1 MPKSEVLSLYT
12 VGPWDPADSYGKIAC
27 YLACELTRL
36 GVRVNAISLG
46 ASVLPSQSEEVQA
59 ITRAP
64 IMAVLGGLAMGWPT
78 HYAKMSALL
87 AAGPRIALTM
97 FESSILPQN
106 WLEPLNGFDAIVT
119 PSQFCVDVF
128 RQSGITRP
136 IHLVPLGISPVYKFS
151 GRPLLFTQER
161 PLTFLAFLDRG
172 ERKGGI
178 VALQAFLRAFGEDTN
193 VRLILKGRKVN
204 AGLDLLN
211 ANIEV
216 IQEDISE
223 AEMAAL
229 YARCDVLINPHR
241 GEGFGL
247 IPREF
252 AATGGLALTTNWSG
266 TVDELI
272 YWGLPIPYHLETAG
286 WKGNH
291 GLEGE
296 EVGDWATVD
305 VDDLAALLCQVCA
318 QWPTHQR
325 KARAR
330 AMMVRRLY
338 SWPRTAQRIWQ
349 IWKEVCDV
357 KLDGQSEAKS
367 RSWLPA

>member
-1 MPKSEVLSLYT
+1 MQEDTLSIYT
-12 VGPWDPADSYGKIAC
+12 VGPWDPVDSYGKIAC

-36 GVRVNAISLG
+36 GVHVNALSLG
-46 ASVLPSQSEEVQA
+46 ETVLPSQSPEVQA
-59 ITRAP
+59 ITRQP
-64 IMAVLGGLAMGWPT
+64 ITAALGGLVMGWPT

-87 AAGPRIALTM
+87 HAGPKMALTM

-106 WLEPLNGFDAIVT
+106 WLEPLNGFDAIIT

-128 RQSGITRP
+128 RHSGITKP
-136 IHLVPLGISPVYKFS
+136 IHLVPLGISPLYKFS
-151 GRPLLFTQER
+151 GRSLAFTAER

-178 VALQAFLRAFGEDTN
+178 VALQAFLCAFGEDRN
-193 VRLILKGRKVN
+193 VRLILKGRKVKTR
-204 AGLDLLN
+204 LDLLN

-216 IQEDISE
+216 IQEDIRE
-223 AEMAAL
+223 EEMAAL

-252 AATGGLALTTNWSG
+252 AATGGLSLTTNWSG
-266 TVDELI
+266 TVDDLI
-272 YWGLPIPYHLETAG
+272 YYGVPIAYHLEAAG
-286 WKGNH
+286 WKGNI

-296 EVGDWATVD
+296 EVGDWATVN
-305 VDDLAALLCQVCA
+305 VDALAALLCQVRA
-318 QWPTHQR
+318 EWPTHQR
-325 KARAR
+325 KARSR

-338 SWPRTAQRIWQ
+338 SWPRFAERIWQ
-349 IWKEVCDV
+349 IWKEVNRGR
-357 KLDGQSEAKS
+357 LDRQPTHEGGS
-367 RSWLPA
+367 RIPA